1 MSARTSDN
9 DEHHLSSQQTI
20 QPFEWLTSPSSLL
33 ALLQEHVMRQQQHTD
48 DNITLS
54 QQQRPLQALHVG
66 CGSSTVGEFLVQS
79 LGFSRVIN
87 VDCDHDTMQRME
99 DRWNQRALS
108 ITSSDAADACLM
120 SSRMEF
126 LTLDF
131 TKEHLPEKYNDSF
144 DLVLDKSTLDCTLCS
159 DTATAALLVECYRTL
174 RSDGG
179 VYMVIS
185 FHELDLLLPLLQ
197 DLPGAQWTVTH
208 TTMER
213 QVEQLPTTSDPS
225 MSGSTVKAQGSFPA
239 SEPSHNN
246 NNNNNRKPLN
256 VLIARRSC
264 VFDGCGNNIA
274 TSTLDFDA
282 VYSHVHRVNDR
293 WFQEQQPLLTELRI
307 HELKEAFEKVSDI
320 ERNDATEGGGVSL
333 KEAFPLL
340 FTEAER
346 EHLTFDHFLEDWEA
360 FVQTHEGLGDGNTLT
375 LETAIA
381 FLTEMQ

>member
-9 DEHHLSSQQTI
+9 DEHHISPQQTI

-33 ALLQEHVMRQQQHTD
+33 TLLQEHVLRQQHTD
-48 DNITLS
+48 ENITLA

-79 LGFSRVIN
+79 VGFSKVIN

-99 DRWNQRALS
+99 DRWNQRSLS
-108 ITSSDAADACLM
+108 IISSSDATDACLM

-131 TKEHLPEKYNDSF
+131 TKEHLPDKYIDSF

-197 DLPGAQWTVTH
+197 NLPGAQWTVTH

-213 QVEQLPTTSDPS
+213 QVEQFPMTSDPS
-225 MSGSTVKAQGSFPA
+225 RRGSTVKAQESFPS

-246 NNNNNRKPLN
+246 NHNSKKSLN

-264 VFDGCGNNIA
+264 VLDGYGNNIA

-293 WFQEQQPLLTELRI
+293 WFQEQQPLLTKLRI
-307 HELKEAFEKVSDI
+307 HELKEAFEKISDI
-320 ERNDATEGGGVSL
+320 ESNNSTDGGGVSL
-333 KEAFPLL
+333 EEAFPIL

-360 FVQTHEGLGDGNTLT
+360 FVQTHEGLGDGKTLT